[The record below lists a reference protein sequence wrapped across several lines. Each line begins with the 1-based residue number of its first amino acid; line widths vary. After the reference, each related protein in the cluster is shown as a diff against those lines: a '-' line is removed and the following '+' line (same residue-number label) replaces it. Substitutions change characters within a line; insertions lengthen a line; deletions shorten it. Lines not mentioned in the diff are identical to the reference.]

1 MLYFQEKIY
10 SLKEPIRVSGKIY
23 YNNNIFFL
31 IYENCFHKFIGEI
44 SNFENNLK
52 SSLLNYIHSFSK
64 LENNLSFENAI
75 TFLKSIDNPKIEFGF
90 DQIIS
95 NIFGINYNNVLINGF
110 IPFLNKKQ
118 LSEKIIF
125 YKNNNINTI
134 KVKLGRN
141 NFSEDIEII
150 EFIIKLFPDVI
161 LKFDVNGAWNF
172 EDAKKNI
179 ENLIK
184 YNFDYIEDPVAN
196 IDYLIKLENLFP
208 KKIAVDEYIRDRK
221 NFEEIIISD
230 LFNVIVAKPSNIGGF
245 FYFNELRKKVKNKRV
260 IISSMYESNIGV
272 KHLINIASL
281 FGNETHGLSTI
292 NLYKEEEYLDL
303 KIENNFIKVI

>member
-125 YKNNNINTI
+125 YKNNNIKTI

-150 EFIIKLFPDVI
+150 EFIL
-161 LKFDVNGAWNF
+161 NC
-172 EDAKKNI
+172 
-179 ENLIK
+179 
-184 YNFDYIEDPVAN
+184 
-196 IDYLIKLENLFP
+196 
-208 KKIAVDEYIRDRK
+208 
-221 NFEEIIISD
+221 
-230 LFNVIVAKPSNIGGF
+230 
-245 FYFNELRKKVKNKRV
+245 
-260 IISSMYESNIGV
+260 
-272 KHLINIASL
+272 SL
-281 FGNETHGLSTI
+281 M
-292 NLYKEEEYLDL
+292 
-303 KIENNFIKVI
+303 